1 MPASYSAILVA
12 IEQASGEKYKSMS
25 ASLAVDQ
32 PRQPQK
38 WRIDFY
44 TVSHNIGRVKELF
57 AKWYKKVKDRLR

>member
-32 PRQPQK
+32 PRQLKK

-57 AKWYKKVKDRLR
+57 AKWYKKVESRLR